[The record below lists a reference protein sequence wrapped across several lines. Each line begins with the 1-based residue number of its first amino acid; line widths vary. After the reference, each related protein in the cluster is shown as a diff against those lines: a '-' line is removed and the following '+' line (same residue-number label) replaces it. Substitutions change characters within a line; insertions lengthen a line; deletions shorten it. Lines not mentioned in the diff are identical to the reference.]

1 MSSNAGLLV
10 GGIVANIAFVGSRI
24 AMSPL
29 MCNKVVFSF
38 AGIIAFATFEWLFPR
53 MCFFMGLQIADVVG
67 TIKAF

>member
-38 AGIIAFATFEWLFPR
+38 AGIIAFATFERLFSC
-53 MCFFMGLQIADVVG
+53 MYTFVLLQMVVG
-67 TIKAF
+67 VGTKIAV